1 MVVIVRS
8 LFNDLVRFSA
18 LNHAYL
24 TKVAQEVGPH
34 DVMLIEFKLVKQVIK
49 AAGWV
54 LIFELT

>member
-34 DVMLIEFKLVKQVIK
+34 DVMLVDVCALNLRHRDEVICQ
-49 AAGWV
+49 
-54 LIFELT
+54 